1 MTSLDKIMIPVTI
14 SIVAAALV
22 PLVAPD
28 INWQELDTPKIFPN
42 AAISQTPSQTN
53 DDIYFK
59 QFDNNVEDAKQT
71 VRDLLAEHEAANP

>member
-1 MTSLDKIMIPVTI
+1 MIPVTI

-22 PLVAPD
+22 PFVAPD

-59 QFDNNVEDAKQT
+59 QLDNNVEDAKQI

>member
-14 SIVAAALV
+14 SIVVAALV
-22 PLVAPD
+22 PFVAPD